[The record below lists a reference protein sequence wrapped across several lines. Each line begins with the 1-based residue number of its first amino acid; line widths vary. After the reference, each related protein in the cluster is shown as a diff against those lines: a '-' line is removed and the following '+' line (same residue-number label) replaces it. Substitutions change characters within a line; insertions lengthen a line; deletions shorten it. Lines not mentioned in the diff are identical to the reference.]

1 MVWLTSVDRLLFD
14 RIYNFSAYLMDDV
27 HAFFSDCDPN
37 EVYAM
42 LEVVKAINK
51 PIRIQKIKCK
61 D

>member
-1 MVWLTSVDRLLFD
+1 
-14 RIYNFSAYLMDDV
+14 MDDV
-27 HAFFSDCDPN
+27 HEFFSDCDPN

-42 LEVVKAINK
+42 LEVVKAVNK